1 MTICQLYDTYAW
13 DIQPKWSLQKT
24 NLPWMRLVLTQTI
37 SYLDASYAGV
47 MLRTSG
53 FIIPH
58 LPPTKSRESTFG
70 WRFWSLR
77 TSSITGSWT
86 SATLK
91 RISNCKWSQS
101 ILLETHSNQIFKANY
116 LNFHDNMQDLNFN
129 FCTLFGQMDELNS
142 NPSLSA
148 AYPPQTG
155 ICLPSQI
162 YPGLWVVSN
171 MYGVLCAWFFADSSV
186 YYEMRYY
193 TALIRNE
200 FGVQFSWCLKNY
212 HSGVIE
218 V

>member
-13 DIQPKWSLQKT
+13 DIQPKRSLQKT

-77 TSSITGSWT
+77 TRSITGSWT

-116 LNFHDNMQDLNFN
+116 LNFHDNMQDLNFKISAHCLVKWIN
-129 FCTLFGQMDELNS
+129 WTQIHLFPLPIHRRLASACPARYIPDYGLFPICMGFCVPDF
-142 NPSLSA
+142 
-148 AYPPQTG
+148 
-155 ICLPSQI
+155 LPI
-162 YPGLWVVSN
+162 LLYI
-171 MYGVLCAWFFADSSV
+171 MKC
-186 YYEMRYY
+186 
-193 TALIRNE
+193 
-200 FGVQFSWCLKNY
+200 
-212 HSGVIE
+212 VITPL
-218 V
+218 